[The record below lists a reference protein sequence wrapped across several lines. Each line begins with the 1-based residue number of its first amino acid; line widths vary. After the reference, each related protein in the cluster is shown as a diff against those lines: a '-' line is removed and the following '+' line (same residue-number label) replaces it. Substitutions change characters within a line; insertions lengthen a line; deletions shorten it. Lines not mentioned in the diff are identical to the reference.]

1 MASPTEPPA
10 GFVATSVDPLRYDGQ
25 QLEPE
30 ESTAMIVNSIPEGA
44 RVLDVGCGT
53 GSISVLI
60 RDIRKASVLG
70 IEPNATRVQAAR
82 ARGLA
87 VIEGVLSM
95 ESARDLGPFDAIVF
109 ADVLEHLVDPA
120 EVLSVAAPLLRSG
133 GRIVASVPNVA
144 HWSVRMDL
152 LRGQFDYREIGI
164 MDATHLRWFTRKT
177 LTRLFESI
185 GFRIESFQGSAGLWL
200 WDYRQR
206 RPWKWISSDMRRK
219 MVLAG
224 LKRWPGLFSCQ
235 HVVNARPV
243 S

>member
-1 MASPTEPPA
+1 
-10 GFVATSVDPLRYDGQ
+10 
-25 QLEPE
+25 
-30 ESTAMIVNSIPEGA
+30 
-44 RVLDVGCGT
+44 
-53 GSISVLI
+53 
-60 RDIRKASVLG
+60 
-70 IEPNATRVQAAR
+70 
-82 ARGLA
+82 
-87 VIEGVLSM
+87 
-95 ESARDLGPFDAIVF
+95 
-109 ADVLEHLVDPA
+109 
-120 EVLSVAAPLLRSG
+120 
-133 GRIVASVPNVA
+133 
-144 HWSVRMDL
+144 MDL

-206 RPWKWISSDMRRK
+206 RPWKWIPPDTRRR
-219 MVLAG
+219 MVLAC